1 MKNKINKVGLFSTLA
16 CASFFSVN
24 VCDAEPSVTL
34 SMDVSEFSE
43 SSVETTFI
51 SPGDILVAGVEGVD
65 AVLATEADVIT
76 FGQVLVAGVEG
87 VTEVLATDVDVVNI
101 DDVLVAE
108 ILAED
113 AVKATELTAVDL
125 GDSVAAI
132 EANVI
137 NFGDIL
143 VDEVFAVTEVIA
155 TAADIVNIGDP
166 LKITERNAI
175 AVGDVLVEYVKHIP
189 DVTAGVE
196 DVVELHGPIKAT
208 EKHVIEIG
216 DVLTAGVL
224 HKDAVLATIDDVIE
238 VNDIIFATL
247 ERHFVVGI
255 TKEEYAAAVNIERVG
270 EVDTARLAQNTLI
283 SNYNAEIEAVDRTK
297 AMSTVDVNRSFDAA
311 DVTFA
316 VNIDRIGEVDDIGLT
331 TYQEIK
337 RIGVTDGITLTT
349 SQAVVEINQTLDN
362 TSYNIANTNTDN
374 ILNYNDIIGT
384 GNIRY
389 HANIADNGNSDQSVM
404 SLMSSDADVSIYIL
418 INKSNVDV
426 LKSITFA
433 LDNDNPIELTL
444 ETNVDDSTDK
454 TTVDITEVHA
464 DKLIK
469 MYVDQLIVERLVDA
483 NGTDFIVAQQLT
495 DAKIIVENNGI
506 DAADLTDADFVIAH
520 GEIEAADV
528 TDARKIV
535 THNNTHGVVTD
546 ADLIDAGKIAA
557 IDQVVDATNLE
568 DAKIIVEIG
577 EISATELQDARE
589 LKARGD
595 TEGSDDPDNL
605 GTVKAV
611 KEGDAIKATYHAT
624 ESDLIAI
631 DDVLEAEV
639 IAVTEVKAT
648 EADVV
653 NIGDPIKAAADDV
666 IELGEVL
673 VEGTDGVTEVLAT
686 EDDVIEVG
694 QVISA
699 TADHVVKVGDV
710 LVAAV
715 EGKDAVLATEAD
727 VVNLGDAIKAT
738 EVNVI
743 KVGDVLVAAVEGVDA
758 VLATEADVVNLGD
771 VLVAGV
777 EGVEEV
783 LATEADVV
791 NLGDVLVAGVEGVE
805 EVLATA
811 DDAIESYVSDIG
823 MSESEM
829 SSMTDK
835 LSETEKTATITKLST
850 LNQNISKSDKST
862 MAGIGFAFASDAV
875 SKTMFDKVIDDLNN
889 GDTTMDEINTKAN
902 SDTNSA
908 VVGAAT
914 GITIVNNTVSVRQE
928 NVVMASGKY
937 GLRKYSGVNSGSSSL
952 DKGAWLKVIGSTA
965 DMDTRQS
972 VAGYEADSHGVVIG
986 VDKTIG
992 DIVIGGAFSY
1002 VDIDTEGKSIANS
1015 ETQTKQYQSTL
1026 YGAILKDAYVI
1037 DGSVGYAKSSSDT
1050 QRTGLGGQVTGSFG
1064 TDIYSVG
1071 AGFSVPMDMG
1081 SWSIT
1086 PKVSMSY
1093 SHVSP
1098 DEYTETGIGAKKI
1111 NVKSMDLLSVQTGV
1125 TMGTKM
1131 VTDGGAIIPKLRL
1144 IADLDI
1150 AREQAVVNSSWASNG
1165 SVTPVS
1171 TGVKPSALGAIIG
1184 AGVEYSSDDGAY
1196 VFSVGYDAGIRSQF
1210 ISHSANAKIRVNF

>member
-1 MKNKINKVGLFSTLA
+1 MKKKINKVGLFSALA

-24 VCDAEPSVTL
+24 VCDAEPSVAY
-34 SMDVSEFSE
+34 SAVNVSVSSE
-43 SSVETTFI
+43 SSVETTFV
-51 SPGDILVAGVEGVD
+51 SPGDVLVAGVEGVD
-65 AVLATEADVIT
+65 AVLATEADVVT
-76 FGQVLVAGVEG
+76 LNQVLVAGITG
-87 VTEVLATDVDVVNI
+87 VTEVLAGV
-101 DDVLVAE
+101 DDVIILDQILIAE
-108 ILAED
+108 TEDVGPVLATLD
-113 AVKATELTAVDL
+113 DVIQLGASIAAT
-125 GDSVAAI
+125 

-137 NFGDIL
+137 NLGDVL
-143 VDEVFAVTEVIA
+143 VDEFFAVTEVIA
-155 TAADIVNIGDP
+155 TATDVVNIGDP

-238 VNDIIFATL
+238 VDDIIFATL

-255 TKEEYAAAVNIERVG
+255 TKEEYATAVNIERVG
-270 EVDTARLAQNTLI
+270 EVDTACLTQNTLI
-283 SNYNAEIEAVDRTK
+283 SNYNAEIGVGDRTK
-297 AMSTVDVNRSFDAA
+297 ADLIVDVNRSIDAA
-311 DVTFA
+311 DVTYA
-316 VNIDRIGEVDDIGLT
+316 VNIERIGLVDNAGLT

-337 RIGVTDGITLTT
+337 RIGEVDADLTPY
-349 SQAVVEINQTLDN
+349 QAIAEINQTLDSS
-362 TSYNIANTNTDN
+362 SYDTANTNITNN
-374 ILNYNDIIGT
+374 ILTAG
-384 GNIRY
+384 
-389 HANIADNGNSDQSVM
+389 HADE
-404 SLMSSDADVSIYIL
+404 
-418 INKSNVDV
+418 NVDGKISAV
-426 LKSITFA
+426 V
-433 LDNDNPIELTL
+433 
-444 ETNVDDSTDK
+444 NVDDIIMSLPTNDASRAATHIVINKANTDAVKSILSDTPGAASSVLLK
-454 TTVDITEVHA
+454 TLNDNTNGTEVSLNDTQKNA
-464 DKLIK
+464 FIK
-469 MYVDQLIVERLVDA
+469 MYQDRLIVDRLIDA

-495 DAKIIVENNGI
+495 DAKFIVEQNGI
-506 DAADLTDADFVIAH
+506 NAVDVTDANFVIAH
-520 GEIEAADV
+520 GEIDSDDTDDAEKIINYDSANPNEA
-528 TDARKIV
+528 I
-535 THNNTHGVVTD
+535 TD
-546 ADLIDAGKIAA
+546 ADLIDAGKIVA
-557 IDQVVDATNLE
+557 IDQIVDATQLE

-589 LKARGD
+589 LKARGIA
-595 TEGSDDPDNL
+595 EGSDDPDNL
-605 GTVKAV
+605 GAVKAV

-624 ESDLIAI
+624 ESDLIAV

-639 IAVTEVKAT
+639 MAVTEVLA
-648 EADVV
+648 EADDVV
-653 NIGDPIKAAADDV
+653 NIGDPIKATADDV

-673 VEGTDGVTEVLAT
+673 IEGTEGVAEELAT

-715 EGKDAVLATEAD
+715 EGKAAVLATEDD
-727 VVNLGDAIKAT
+727 VVNLGDAIEAT

-743 KVGDVLVAAVEGVDA
+743 KVGDVLVAAVEGKDA
-758 VLATEADVVNLGD
+758 VLATADDVIVLGQ
-771 VLVAGV
+771 VLVVGV

-791 NLGDVLVAGVEGVE
+791 NLGDVLVAGIEAVE

-811 DDAIESYVSDIG
+811 DDAIENYASNIG

-829 SSMTDK
+829 SSMTSK
-835 LSETEKTATITKLST
+835 LSETEKTAVITKLSE
-850 LNQNISKSDKST
+850 LNPNTTKSDKAT
-862 MAGIGFAFASDAV
+862 MAGIAFAFVSDPA
-875 SKTMFDKVIDDLNN
+875 SKTVFGKVMDDLKN
-889 GDTTMDEINTKAN
+889 GNTTMDEINTKAN

-914 GITIVNNTVSVRQE
+914 GITIVNNTVNVRQE
-928 NVVMASGKY
+928 SIVTASGKY
-937 GLRKYSGVNSGSSSL
+937 GLRKYSGMNSGSSSL

-965 DMDTRQS
+965 DMGTRQS

-1002 VDIDTEGKSIANS
+1002 VDTDTEGKSIANS

-1026 YGAILKDAYVI
+1026 YGAFLNDGHVI
-1037 DGSVGYAKSSSDT
+1037 DGSVAYGHSTSDT
-1050 QRTGLGGQVTGSFG
+1050 SRTGLGGQVTGSFG

-1098 DEYTETGIGAKKI
+1098 DEYTESGIGAKKI

-1125 TMGTKM
+1125 TMGSKM

-1184 AGVEYSSDDGAY
+1184 AGVEYASDDGAY